1 MKEITLKLSLVIL
14 GAVLAQPLGV
24 ILLDSAYAM
33 SEAEIT
39 EEFTK
44 IESQLQEFD
53 DSFDIDTIGSKSF
66 ELKQISQNLLEI
78 KKIDSNYEL
87 KQKLDLINS
96 EFESKLSS
104 FKKQAEDFE
113 KANKDLVTQKR
124 QMILEV
130 KKLQSEYE
138 TKTNSIKQ
146 KQETVS
152 LIKDSVQK
160 IENEKKFQNIMTK
173 IGVEQAS
180 KSKYAPIPDK
190 IANLALEQVANNK
203 EWNLL
208 PTALDRMIQKYPQPQ
223 IQEKLIEAKT
233 KVITTLN
240 SMNTLETSV
249 QTLKATDVD
258 VPDFDKINGIFEI
271 TTIATIEADIASA
284 LDVVSSEVAKYDSV
298 VEETRNSIIPINTE
312 SKNSLIETTK
322 EVIEDDSTSDD
333 STSDDSTSDDST
345 SDDSTSDDSGS
356 NAKTN
361 PASENVQNAADKV
374 KENTQHKANKAAENV
389 QNAADKI
396 KDKSKD

>member
-14 GAVLAQPLGV
+14 GAVLAQSLGV

-78 KKIDSNYEL
+78 KKIDSNYAL

-96 EFESKLSS
+96 EFQSKLSS

-146 KQETVS
+146 KQETAS
-152 LIKDSVQK
+152 LIKDTIKQV
-160 IENEKKFQNIMTK
+160 ENEKKFQNIMTK

-333 STSDDSTSDDST
+333 STSDDS
-345 SDDSTSDDSGS
+345 GS

-374 KENTQHKANKAAENV
+374 KENTQHKDNKAAENV